1 MIGVFRFV
9 LKSMEWYGGRGGVE
23 AGGSG
28 SEVEE
33 GLGREDGG
41 RRRGKETGR
50 KGRGDGE
57 GKGAGGL
64 VMFIKQKI
72 VPGAPGEGED
82 RVRKGTRG
90 ALPSVL
96 EPLEGP
102 SEVHWPP
109 RNAQK

>member
-1 MIGVFRFV
+1 MQD
-9 LKSMEWYGGRGGVE
+9 WQARGDVQLF
-23 AGGSG
+23 AFCPVVAPRAPSG

-41 RRRGKETGR
+41 RRPGKETGR

-72 VPGAPGEGED
+72 APGAPGEGED

-102 SEVHWPP
+102 GEVHWPP